1 MKLFEAIPT
10 VTMLTILAS
19 RMLRVFRLAKISPE
33 RMHPEPAQKL
43 VPPGVT
49 SSVFNGFVTS
59 SNNVNGLN
67 ISIHRDKQ
75 LGVSCEWQ
83 TKRDFEGYPQTLH
96 GGISFAILD
105 ELLAY
110 AIFDRFRTFA
120 VTLNSQTQWL
130 GRIKIGETIRAQAF
144 VKRRFWR
151 FVSVTGVIVNSRGR
165 VLVKMNSTFYMPTKS
180 EFKRL
185 IDLSI
190 MPIEALPYCGTDKV
204 HAQ

>member
-1 MKLFEAIPT
+1 MKLLEAIPT
-10 VTMLTILAS
+10 VTMLSILAS
-19 RMLRVFRLAKISPE
+19 RILRLCRLSKSNPE
-33 RMHPEPAQKL
+33 RIHPEPREVL
-43 VPPGVT
+43 TPPGVT
-49 SSVFNGFVTS
+49 SNVFNGFVTS
-59 SNNVNGLN
+59 SNNINGLN
-67 ISIHRDKQ
+67 ISIHRDKRQ
-75 LGVSCEWQ
+75 GVSCAWQ
-83 TKRDFEGYPQTLH
+83 THRDFEGYPQTLH

-130 GRIKIGETIRAQAF
+130 GRIKIGETIRAQAV

-151 FVSVTGVIVNSRGR
+151 FVSVTGVIVNGRGR
-165 VLVKMNSTFYMPTKS
+165 VLVKMKSTFYMPTKS

-190 MPIEALPYCGTDKV
+190 MPIEALPYCGVDKV
-204 HAQ
+204 HAY

>member
-1 MKLFEAIPT
+1 MKLLEAIPT
-10 VTMLTILAS
+10 VTMLTILAG
-19 RMLRVFRLAKISPE
+19 RLLRICRLTKKGPDRAS
-33 RMHPEPAQKL
+33 PEPAEKL
-43 VPPGVT
+43 TPPGVT
-49 SSVFNGFVTS
+49 SNVFNGFVTS
-59 SNNVNGLN
+59 GNNINGLN
-67 ISIHRDKQ
+67 ISIHRDKHE
-75 LGVSCEWQ
+75 GVSCEWQ
-83 TKRDFEGYPQTLH
+83 TRRDFEGYPQTLH

-130 GRIKIGETIRAQAF
+130 GRIKIGEEIRAQAV

-165 VLVKMNSTFYMPTKS
+165 VLVKMKSTFYMPTKS

-190 MPIEALPYCGTDKV
+190 MPNEALPYCGVDKV
-204 HAQ
+204 HAY

>member
-1 MKLFEAIPT
+1 MKLIEALPT

-19 RMLRVFRLAKISPE
+19 RMLRVCRLVKKSPD
-33 RMHPEPAQKL
+33 RINPELAEKL
-43 VPPGVT
+43 TPPGVT
-49 SSVFNGFVTS
+49 SNVFNGFVTS
-59 SNNVNGLN
+59 GNNINGLN
-67 ISIHRDKQ
+67 ISIHRDKKV
-75 LGVSCEWQ
+75 GVSCEWQ
-83 TKRDFEGYPQTLH
+83 TRREFEGYPQTLH

-130 GRIKIGETIRAQAF
+130 GRIKIGEDIRAQAF

-151 FVSVTGVIVNSRGR
+151 FVCVTGVIVNGRGR
-165 VLVKMNSTFYMPTKS
+165 VLVKMNSTFYMPTKT

-185 IDLSI
+185 IDISI
-190 MPIEALPYCGTDKV
+190 MPSEALPYCGVDKV
-204 HAQ
+204 HAY

>member
-1 MKLFEAIPT
+1 MKLLEAIPT
-10 VTMLTILAS
+10 VTMLTILAG
-19 RMLRVFRLAKISPE
+19 RMLRVCRLTNKGHD
-33 RMHPEPAQKL
+33 RVNPEPAERL
-43 VPPGVT
+43 TPPGVT
-49 SSVFNGFVTS
+49 SNVFNGFVTS
-59 SNNVNGLN
+59 GNNINGLN
-67 ISIHRDKQ
+67 ISIHRDKHE
-75 LGVSCEWQ
+75 GVSCEWQ
-83 TKRDFEGYPQTLH
+83 TRRDFEGYPQTLH

-130 GRIKIGETIRAQAF
+130 GRIKIGEEIRAHAV

-151 FVSVTGVIVNSRGR
+151 FVSVTGVIVNGRGR
-165 VLVKMNSTFYMPTKS
+165 VLVKMKSTFYMPTKS

-190 MPIEALPYCGTDKV
+190 MPNEALPYCGVDKV
-204 HAQ
+204 HAY

>member
-1 MKLFEAIPT
+1 MKLLEAIPT
-10 VTMLTILAS
+10 VTMLTILAG
-19 RMLRVFRLAKISPE
+19 RMLRVCRLTKKGPE
-33 RMHPEPAQKL
+33 RVVPEPGERL
-43 VPPGVT
+43 TPPGVT
-49 SSVFNGFVTS
+49 SNVFNGFVTS
-59 SNNVNGLN
+59 GNNINGLN
-67 ISIHRDKQ
+67 ISIHRDKHE
-75 LGVSCEWQ
+75 GVSCEWQ
-83 TKRDFEGYPQTLH
+83 TRRDFEGYPQTLH

-130 GRIKIGETIRAQAF
+130 GRIKIGEEIRAQAV

-165 VLVKMNSTFYMPTKS
+165 VLVKMKSTFYMPTKS
-180 EFKRL
+180 EFKRI

-190 MPIEALPYCGTDKV
+190 MPNEALPYCGVDKV
-204 HAQ
+204 HAY